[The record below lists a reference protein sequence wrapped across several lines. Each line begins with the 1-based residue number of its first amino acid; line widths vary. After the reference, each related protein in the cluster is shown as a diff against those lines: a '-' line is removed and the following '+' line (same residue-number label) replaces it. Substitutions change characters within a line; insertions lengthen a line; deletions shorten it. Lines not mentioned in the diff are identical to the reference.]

1 MKFEKRMK
9 CGQKMLEENVRRPF
23 VNWYKKV
30 KKIIDK
36 LPDETEVYG
45 VSIIFN
51 ADQNLSSV
59 QEIDKLEERYECKAA
74 FLPDLS
80 EVMLDV
86 NNKLKLEEDEFVF
99 REKLENMALDPKCK
113 DTEISNTFWVTKV
126 IVLFAEN
133 PKIFMQIEGTGEEN
147 IVSFEESYGGLLEN
161 FRGYEGI
168 VTVSNNPYNATT
180 VKFDIS
186 FFKE

>member
-30 KKIIDK
+30 KRIIDK

-45 VSIIFN
+45 VSIIFDT
-51 ADQNLSSV
+51 DQNLNNA
-59 QEIDKLEERYECKAA
+59 QEMDKLEERYECKAA

-80 EVMLDV
+80 EIMLDV

-126 IVLFAEN
+126 IVLFAKILKFLCRLKEQEKKILFPLKN
-133 PKIFMQIEGTGEEN
+133 PMEDCLKILKDMKALLKCQIIRIMQQQ
-147 IVSFEESYGGLLEN
+147 
-161 FRGYEGI
+161 
-168 VTVSNNPYNATT
+168 
-180 VKFDIS
+180 
-186 FFKE
+186 

>member
-30 KKIIDK
+30 KRIIDK

-74 FLPDLS
+74 FEKNLKK
-80 EVMLDV
+80 VLD
-86 NNKLKLEEDEFVF
+86 K
-99 REKLENMALDPKCK
+99 EKEM
-113 DTEISNTFWVTKV
+113 
-126 IVLFAEN
+126 
-133 PKIFMQIEGTGEEN
+133 
-147 IVSFEESYGGLLEN
+147 
-161 FRGYEGI
+161 
-168 VTVSNNPYNATT
+168 
-180 VKFDIS
+180 
-186 FFKE
+186 

>member
-30 KKIIDK
+30 KRIIDK

-113 DTEISNTFWVTKV
+113 DKENT
-126 IVLFAEN
+126 
-133 PKIFMQIEGTGEEN
+133 
-147 IVSFEESYGGLLEN
+147 VSFEESYGGLLEN
-161 FRGYEGI
+161 FKGYEGI
-168 VTVSNNPYNATT
+168 VKVSNNPYYATT
-180 VKFDIS
+180 VKFDMS